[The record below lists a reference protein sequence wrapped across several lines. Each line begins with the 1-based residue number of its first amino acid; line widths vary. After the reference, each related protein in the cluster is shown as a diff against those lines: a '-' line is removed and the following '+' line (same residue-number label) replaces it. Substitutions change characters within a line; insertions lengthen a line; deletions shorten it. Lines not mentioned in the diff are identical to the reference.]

1 LPLSGYEQIK
11 AGDLLYLLNQKI
23 ELNNHINTGLEA
35 MTKILYDYWF
45 VQFDF
50 PDANPTTN
58 PAKPPAAK

>member
-23 ELNNHINTGLEA
+23 ELNNRINTGLEA

-58 PAKPPAAK
+58 PTKPPAAK